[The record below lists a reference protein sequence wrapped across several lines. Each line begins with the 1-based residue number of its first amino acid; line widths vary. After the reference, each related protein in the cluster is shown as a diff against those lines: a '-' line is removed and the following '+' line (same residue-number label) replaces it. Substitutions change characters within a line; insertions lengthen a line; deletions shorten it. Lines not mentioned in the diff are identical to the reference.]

1 MSNNGLPNRKFSQTF
16 FLAEQPNGYY
26 VLNDIFRYLK
36 DDEDTEEGEEYDFEL
51 VEEAVAEAVVSEAVV
66 IAVDAAIDEIVEQME
81 DLTTKETTRTEIEI
95 EGDTIKIEETVTV
108 EPALPAPEPQGLP
121 PPSNGNIQ
129 PVNGDSPVTETE
141 HQPEP
146 EPEPEP
152 EPQVEEPVV
161 STLAPAPIVDIV
173 PSPPPAEEEKAAT
186 PPMKE
191 PERAPTP
198 VAIPKPTPAPVPTK
212 PKTWANLVAANA
224 TPPAPA
230 AQAATSVIQ
239 TQPSPSP
246 STTTGVV
253 VPTSNAPT
261 IPVGD
266 SQWQTT
272 NSKRHSRVTPV
283 PTGATTSPT
292 EAYVKN
298 VSESVTPQ
306 ALKDVLSKFGPLK
319 RFEIVRLKVFP
330 LDDGYVS

>member
-51 VEEAVAEAVVSEAVV
+51 VEEAVAEAIVSEAVA
-66 IAVDAAIDEIVEQME
+66 IAVDEVIDEIVEQME
-81 DLTTKETTRTEIEI
+81 DLTTKETTKTEIGI
-95 EGDTIKIEETVTV
+95 EGDTIKIEETVNV
-108 EPALPAPEPQGLP
+108 EPALPVPEPQGLP
-121 PPSNGNIQ
+121 SPSNGNTQ

-161 STLAPAPIVDIV
+161 STLAALIVVEAV
-173 PSPPPAEEEKAAT
+173 PLPPPAEEEKAAI

-198 VAIPKPTPAPVPTK
+198 VAIPKSTPAPVPTK

-230 AQAATSVIQ
+230 AQAVASVIP
-239 TQPSPSP
+239 TQSSPSP
-246 STTTGVV
+246 STTTSVV
-253 VPTSNAPT
+253 VPTSNTPT

-272 NSKRHSRVTPV
+272 NSKRHSRVTSV
-283 PTGATTSPT
+283 PTGAATSPT
-292 EAYVKN
+292 EAYLKN
-298 VSESVTPQ
+298 VSESVTHQ
-306 ALKDVLSKFGPLK
+306 ALKDVFSKFGPLK
-319 RFEIVRLKVFP
+319 RVEIMRPKVFP
-330 LDDGYVS
+330 LDNA